1 MGDNPR
7 IEELRRR
14 VQSDPASLAFAPLAE
29 EYRRLGRFEEALLTC
44 DAGLERYPSYV
55 SARVTLGRTLMEV
68 GRLDDARRE
77 LEAVLH
83 AAPENL
89 AAIRGLAEIH
99 QRQGPAHARE
109 ADVSQTL
116 PQRRA
121 DLDALERFQTAVRA
135 ARASDEPS
143 S

>member
-14 VQSDPASLAFAPLAE
+14 VESDPASLAFAPLAD
-29 EYRRLGRFEEALLTC
+29 EYRRLGRFDEAISTC
-44 DAGLERYPSYV
+44 EAGLERYPSYV
-55 SARVTLGRTLMEV
+55 SARVTLGRTLMDL
-68 GRLDDARRE
+68 GRLEDARRV
-77 LEAVLH
+77 LGAVLH

-109 ADVSQTL
+109 AEMMQ
-116 PQRRA
+116 PPGQRRA
-121 DLDALERFQTAVRA
+121 ELDALERFQAAVRA
-135 ARASDEPS
+135 ARAFDEPTR
-143 S
+143 